1 MSAAPA
7 HDRFLTTQWSMVLAA
22 GGSAPDDA
30 TQASALAT
38 LCELYWYPLYAFVR
52 RRGYDPD
59 AAQDLTQAFF
69 ARVIEKSYLR
79 TASPERG
86 RFRSFL
92 LGSLKHFLANEW
104 DHARARKRGGGHIVL
119 PLDVELGDGENRY
132 RLEPVDDETPEHL
145 FERQWALAL
154 LARVL
159 ARLRE
164 EHEQAGKVAQ
174 FDVLK
179 PILTG
184 EPIDETYAQLGERLG
199 MSDGAVKV
207 AVHRLR
213 RRMRVLLEEEI
224 ARTVADPREAD
235 DELRHL
241 FEVLS

>member
-22 GGSAPDDA
+22 GGSASDDPA
-30 TQASALAT
+30 QALALAT

-69 ARVIEKSYLR
+69 ARVIEKAYLR
-79 TASPERG
+79 DATPTRG

-92 LGSLKHFLANEW
+92 LGSFKHFLANEW
-104 DHARARKRGGGHIVL
+104 DHARALKRGGGHIVL
-119 PLDVELGDGENRY
+119 PLDVELGDGESRY
-132 RLEPVDDETPEHL
+132 RLEPIDDETPEHL

-164 EHEQAGKVAQ
+164 ENEQAGKLAQ
-174 FDVLK
+174 FDALK
-179 PILTG
+179 PVLTG
-184 EPIDETYAQLGERLG
+184 EPIDETYAQLGDRLG
-199 MSDGAVKV
+199 MSEGAVKV

-224 ARTVADPREAD
+224 ARTVADPRDAD
-235 DELRHL
+235 DEIQHL

>member
-1 MSAAPA
+1 MSAA

-22 GGSAPDDA
+22 GGTASDEMSQ
-30 TQASALAT
+30 TQALAT

-59 AAQDLTQAFF
+59 AAQDLTQSFF
-69 ARVIEKSYLR
+69 ARVIEKAYLR
-79 TASPERG
+79 DATPTRG

-104 DHARARKRGGGHIVL
+104 DHAHALKRGGGVTVL

-132 RLEPVDDETPEHL
+132 RLEPADDETPEHL

-154 LARVL
+154 LERTL

-164 EHEQAGKVAQ
+164 EHAEAGKGAQ

-179 PILTG
+179 PVLTG
-184 EPIDETYAQLGERLG
+184 EPLDETYAQLGERLG
-199 MSDGAVKV
+199 MSEGAVKV

-213 RRMRVLLEEEI
+213 RRMRALLEEEI

-235 DELRHL
+235 DEIQYL
-241 FEVLS
+241 FGVLS

>member
-1 MSAAPA
+1 VSAA

-22 GGSAPDDA
+22 GDASSEESA
-30 TQASALAT
+30 QALAT

-69 ARVIEKSYLR
+69 ARVIEKAYLR
-79 TASPERG
+79 DATPTRG

-104 DHARARKRGGGHIVL
+104 DHARALKRGGGVVVL
-119 PLDVELGDGENRY
+119 PLDVELGQGETRY
-132 RLEPVDDETPEHL
+132 RLEPASDETPERL

-154 LARVL
+154 LERVL
-159 ARLRE
+159 TRLRE
-164 EHEQAGKVAQ
+164 ESAAAGKGAQ
-174 FDVLK
+174 LDVLK
-179 PILTG
+179 PVLIG

-199 MSDGAVKV
+199 MSEGAVKV

-213 RRMRVLLEEEI
+213 RRTRALLQEEI
-224 ARTVADPREAD
+224 ARTVNDPRDVD
-235 DELRHL
+235 DEVQHL
-241 FEVLS
+241 FEVLGR